1 MTTFALDSSAVL
13 AWILQERGRWKLV
26 DAVLNEADADP
37 VLPGPVLTEV
47 IVTARRRGNTSSAQ
61 HISDTLTAI
70 GMRVEP
76 AHDADLLRA
85 AEARVNGRKNDA
97 FPWRCIDFG
106 CHRTSR
112 REDPDEGPL
121 LDAVCSQRP
130 HSGRNCSDLSH
141 LDARVSAIQQLRQ
154 TSTSHPAG

>member
-47 IVTARRRGNTSSAQ
+47 IVTAHRRGNTSSAQ

-85 AEARVNGRKNDA
+85 AELIELSDGHPGKHGLTAERTTLSLGDALILAVTERLGVKILTKDRYWTQFAANGHTRVG
-97 FPWRCIDFG
+97 I
-106 CHRTSR
+106 
-112 REDPDEGPL
+112 
-121 LDAVCSQRP
+121 VQ
-130 HSGRNCSDLSH
+130 
-141 LDARVSAIQQLRQ
+141 I
-154 TSTSHPAG
+154 